1 MINIVIPMA
10 GAGSRFAAAGF
21 KKPKPFIDV
30 AGKPMIE
37 RVLRNLSV
45 PDARFV
51 LVIQESHLL
60 SEPLV
65 CESLARDFSVTYI
78 PIKGL
83 TEGSACTVLM
93 AGDKVDP
100 ELPMLIANSD
110 QLVDSSINDFIEDAK
125 SRSLDG
131 SILTFED
138 MDRDPKWSFAK
149 VGETGLVEEV
159 REKDPFSP
167 YATVGIYYFKKAEYF
182 FDAAARMIK
191 SEDRVNNEFY
201 TCPTYN
207 YLIRNRRR
215 VGTFNI
221 TKSQMHGLGTPED
234 LNLYLK
240 RSEKME
246 VSRFKGKDSL
256 IE

>member
-21 KKPKPFIDV
+21 NKPKPFIDV

-45 PDARFV
+45 PDAHFV

-60 SEPLV
+60 SESLV
-65 CESLARDFSVTYI
+65 SGSLARDYSVTYI
-78 PIKGL
+78 PINGL

-93 AGDKVDP
+93 ARDKIDP
-100 ELPMLIANSD
+100 QIPMVIANSD

-149 VGETGLVEEV
+149 VGRNGLVEEV

-167 YATVGIYYFKKAEYF
+167 YATVGIYYFKRAEYF
-182 FDAAARMIK
+182 FDAVAQMIE
-191 SEDRVNNEFY
+191 SDDRVNNEFY

-207 YLIRNRRR
+207 YLIRDHRR
-215 VGTFNI
+215 VGIYNI
-221 TKSQMHGLGTPED
+221 ARSQMHGLGTPQD
-234 LNLYLK
+234 LMDFLAFDHF
-240 RSEKME
+240 
-246 VSRFKGKDSL
+246 RFLD
-256 IE
+256 